1 MGSLG
6 RSEIGNFLS
15 FRDPVNR
22 SPSEE
27 FSDGSVLDLL
37 DVGKGMDE
45 LVYIRRLGSGLSTEV
60 TGRFDIVVR
69 TRGGI
74 RRERVRMRGRG
85 VHRR

>member
-6 RSEIGNFLS
+6 RSEIGSFLG
-15 FRDPVNR
+15 FRHPVNR

-27 FSDGSVLDLL
+27 FGDGSLLDLL
-37 DVGKGMDE
+37 DVGEGMDE
-45 LVYIRRLGSGLSTEV
+45 LVYIERLGSGLGTEV
-60 TGRFDIVVR
+60 ARRFDIVVR

-74 RRERVRMRGRG
+74 RRERVRMRRGG